1 MCINCIR
8 SKVDITEGIQRQI
21 VLFQCRGCE
30 RYLRPPWTVAPPE
43 SKELLALC
51 LRKIRGLKQ
60 VKLVDAEFVWT
71 EPHSRRI
78 KVNVTIQKEVFNV
91 VLQQSFI
98 VAFIIE
104 AKTCEDCIMESIQHS
119 NRAVVQVRQKVEH
132 KRTFYFLEQQ
142 IIKANMH
149 RKAAQIESQPD
160 GLDFNFPERSDA
172 RTFILWL
179 KSVVPVNVGT
189 ARQLL
194 SQDFTSNIV
203 KYKYSY
209 IVDILPICKDDLIVL
224 PRKLC
229 GITGL
234 DPLCLCYKVT
244 NLIFLINPFT
254 SQRAEINV
262 EKFNNAPFRSLMTTQ
277 SLVEYTVLGVSFNPN
292 RREDSGNKRRFQ
304 VEEVTVC
311 RSDRLGND
319 DAIVTTNT
327 HLGSLLH
334 EGDTVLGYDL
344 SSAVFNDDDLKPLG
358 DRQLPD
364 CVLVRKSF
372 PNFRKMNQRRNWKL
386 HQLDKE
392 EAETN
397 RKANPRENADY
408 EHFMM
413 DLEEDEDMRTRV
425 NIYKDTS
432 VGELVINGEVEPD
445 APIIPLEEMLEEM
458 NLDEEVRGDD
468 IVLEGTSEEEN

>member
-1 MCINCIR
+1 M
-8 SKVDITEGIQRQI
+8 
-21 VLFQCRGCE
+21 
-30 RYLRPPWTVAPPE
+30 
-43 SKELLALC
+43 
-51 LRKIRGLKQ
+51 
-60 VKLVDAEFVWT
+60 KLVDAEFVWT

-119 NRAVVQVRQKVEH
+119 NRDVVQVRQKVEH

-179 KSVVPVNVGT
+179 KSVVPVKYLRVIDFTCSVGT

-229 GITGL
+229 GIT
-234 DPLCLCYKVT
+234 
-244 NLIFLINPFT
+244 
-254 SQRAEINV
+254 
-262 EKFNNAPFRSLMTTQ
+262 
-277 SLVEYTVLGVSFNPN
+277 
-292 RREDSGNKRRFQ
+292 
-304 VEEVTVC
+304 VC
-311 RSDRLGND
+311 VQGID
-319 DAIVTTNT
+319 D
-327 HLGSLLH
+327 G
-334 EGDTVLGYDL
+334 
-344 SSAVFNDDDLKPLG
+344 
-358 DRQLPD
+358 
-364 CVLVRKSF
+364 
-372 PNFRKMNQRRNWKL
+372 
-386 HQLDKE
+386 
-392 EAETN
+392 
-397 RKANPRENADY
+397 
-408 EHFMM
+408 
-413 DLEEDEDMRTRV
+413 
-425 NIYKDTS
+425 
-432 VGELVINGEVEPD
+432 
-445 APIIPLEEMLEEM
+445 
-458 NLDEEVRGDD
+458 
-468 IVLEGTSEEEN
+468 